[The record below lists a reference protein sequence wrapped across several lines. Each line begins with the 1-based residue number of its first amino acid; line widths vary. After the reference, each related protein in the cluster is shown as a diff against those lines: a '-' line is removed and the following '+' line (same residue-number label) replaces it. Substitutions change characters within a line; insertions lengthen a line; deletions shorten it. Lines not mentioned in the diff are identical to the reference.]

1 MEIKEIPF
9 NQTMLKK
16 AAGEDEIE
24 YYNINQRDE
33 NGGRTL
39 ELKIT
44 DSEGRRKVVVLADR
58 GFCIEPREVKLKPFC
73 GREERNREIWRLY
86 NEEHLT
92 QVFLA
97 NLFSITQPSVSLIVK
112 QMKEKIIFTGTLK
125 FKMAFKVLFYWR
137 QKTEFFIIFA
147 G

>member
-16 AAGEDEIE
+16 AVGEDEIE

-44 DSEGRRKVVVLADR
+44 DGEGRRKVVSACRQRVLYR
-58 GFCIEPREVKLKPFC
+58 GKR
-73 GREERNREIWRLY
+73 GRAKAFQRQGR
-86 NEEHLT
+86 T
-92 QVFLA
+92 Q
-97 NLFSITQPSVSLIVK
+97 Q
-112 QMKEKIIFTGTLK
+112 GD
-125 FKMAFKVLFYWR
+125 MAF
-137 QKTEFFIIFA
+137 I
-147 G
+147 

>member
-58 GFCIEPREVKLKPFC
+58 GFCIEAREVELKPFC
-73 GREERNREIWRLY
+73 GILHRSKRGRAKAVLRQGR
-86 NEEHLT
+86 T
-92 QVFLA
+92 Q
-97 NLFSITQPSVSLIVK
+97 Q
-112 QMKEKIIFTGTLK
+112 GD
-125 FKMAFKVLFYWR
+125 MAF
-137 QKTEFFIIFA
+137 I
-147 G
+147 

>member
-16 AAGEDEIE
+16 AEGEDEIE

-58 GFCIEPREVKLKPFC
+58 GVLHRAKRSKVKTVLRQ
-73 GREERNREIWRLY
+73 GR
-86 NEEHLT
+86 T
-92 QVFLA
+92 Q
-97 NLFSITQPSVSLIVK
+97 Q
-112 QMKEKIIFTGTLK
+112 GD
-125 FKMAFKVLFYWR
+125 MAF
-137 QKTEFFIIFA
+137 I
-147 G
+147 

>member
-58 GFCIEPREVKLKPFC
+58 GFCIEAREVELKPFS
-73 GREERNREIWRLY
+73 GREIWRLY

-112 QMKEKIIFTGTLK
+112 QMKAK
-125 FKMAFKVLFYWR
+125 
-137 QKTEFFIIFA
+137 
-147 G
+147 